1 MYVYRLCV
9 CLIPTKAKRVSA
21 ALELESQWATMWVLA
36 TKPWFYGRTA
46 SALTVQPSPQNCFS
60 KGVVWEGLVGSSPRI
75 HKAQGSISSTPEN
88 HAQWHTLGRQT
99 TSSRSCSRT
108 AWGMWDCL
116 KNFKKLNIPITKPQ
130 HTHMDLFCMSH
141 LVWEYKFLSSIAE
154 ATKRYCTVVG
164 LSAYQGKV
172 SSTKV
177 GPVWAKIIFMY
188 YHLDGYSVKI
198 QFFTRSYF
206 WKMFTLVVSW
216 Q

>member
-1 MYVYRLCV
+1 MFIDYVYASFPQRPKECQLPWNWSHSEPPCG
-9 CLIPTKAKRVSA
+9 CWQPNLGSMEGQP
-21 ALELESQWATMWVLA
+21 VL
-36 TKPWFYGRTA
+36 F
-46 SALTVQPSPQNCFS
+46 TVQPSPQNCFS